1 MKIIDKIR
9 NLSTSDKYLCIIIAI
24 AVTITVCIV
33 VRLNTKIIIK
43 FDLPTESSQVAEN
56 QPAVNENITNTPA
69 VTENTTSAPV
79 TENTTASGTTTE
91 STTASGTTA
100 ENTTAAPENTT
111 AANNN
116 AGTAITA
123 KEDIIALYNTAVNKV
138 KTEATKVTR
147 NFRNCRY
154 DADKSV
160 LPSAVAKMGNP
171 MMEKYVKDDT
181 EPVEYLTKE
190 EIIENFP
197 VPKQEYSSK
206 LTAADVTKATCVD
219 NGTEYE
225 ITLYLADSTN
235 PTAGVGVGAGC
246 HFMDTTSI
254 TSNEAAAS
262 MIKKFDAI
270 YEGCVIKC
278 KIDKATNRVTWAN
291 FYTPFTIDAVVNIIV
306 ELSTTVVMSYERDY
320 TITY

>member
-1 MKIIDKIR
+1 MCIFKKLKNRDFSSKEKLI
-9 NLSTSDKYLCIIIAI
+9 CIIVAAAI
-24 AVTITVCIV
+24 LFTVSCVMSMNSKVTI
-33 VRLNTKIIIK
+33 RLMLNT
-43 FDLPTESSQVAEN
+43 DTAVQEETTA
-56 QPAVNENITNTPA
+56 QPVINENVTNAPVANEATTNAPA
-69 VTENTTSAPV
+69 TNEATTSGGAAV
-79 TENTTASGTTTE
+79 
-91 STTASGTTA
+91 
-100 ENTTAAPENTT
+100 ENTTAA
-111 AANNN
+111 AANPS
-116 AGTAITA
+116 AGTEITA
-123 KEDIIALYNTAVNKV
+123 KEDIIALYNGAVNKV
-138 KTEATKVTR
+138 KTEATKITR
-147 NFRNCRY
+147 NFRNVRY
-154 DADKSV
+154 DAEKSV

-190 EIIENFP
+190 EMIENFP

-206 LTAADVTKATCVD
+206 LTAADVTQAICKD

-225 ITLYLADSTN
+225 ITLYLVDSKN
-235 PTAGVGVGAGC
+235 PTAGVGVGAAC

-254 TSNEAAAS
+254 TSSEAAS
-262 MIKKFDAI
+262 TMIKKFDAI

-291 FYTPFTIDAVVNIIV
+291 FYTPFTIDAVMTIIV

>member
-1 MKIIDKIR
+1 MKLFK
-9 NLSTSDKYLCIIIAI
+9 NLKSDGLFTNGKLIIIAI
-24 AVTITVCIV
+24 VAAVVFVVSLIAGMNSKVTIRLVVNNDAPRQVETTVQ
-33 VRLNTKIIIK
+33 
-43 FDLPTESSQVAEN
+43 SGEN
-56 QPAVNENITNTPA
+56 EITTNAPIVNET
-69 VTENTTSAPV
+69 VTGAPV
-79 TENTTASGTTTE
+79 ENETVADTGVSV
-91 STTASGTTA
+91 
-100 ENTTAAPENTT
+100 ENTTAAVQQSTP
-111 AANNN
+111 AS
-116 AGTAITA
+116 GTAITA
-123 KEDIIALYNTAVNKV
+123 KEDIIALYNGAVNKV
-138 KTEATKVTR
+138 KTEATKITR
-147 NFRNCRY
+147 NFRNVRY
-154 DADKSV
+154 DAEKSV

-190 EIIENFP
+190 EMIENFP

-206 LTAADVTKATCVD
+206 LTAADVVNATCVD

-225 ITLYLADSTN
+225 ITLYLADSKN

-254 TSNEAAAS
+254 TSSEAAAT

-270 YEGCVIKC
+270 YENCVIKC

-291 FYTPFTIDAVVNIIV
+291 YYTPFTIDAVMTIIV

>member
-1 MKIIDKIR
+1 MKIIDKIK
-9 NLSTSDKYLCIIIAI
+9 NLITENKLISLAVAAVVVIVICIIGMM
-24 AVTITVCIV
+24 
-33 VRLNTKIIIK
+33 NTKVTVRVE
-43 FDLPTESSQVAEN
+43 FPTASSQEAETQPVINENVTNAPVAE
-56 QPAVNENITNTPA
+56 A
-69 VTENTTSAPV
+69 TTSAPAAENTTAGNTA
-79 TENTTASGTTTE
+79 TENTTAA
-91 STTASGTTA
+91 ST
-100 ENTTAAPENTT
+100 
-111 AANNN
+111 N
-116 AGTAITA
+116 AGTAITD
-123 KEDIIALYNTAVNKV
+123 KEQIIALYNTAVNKV

-154 DADKSV
+154 DAEKSV

-206 LTAADVTKATCVD
+206 LTAADVVNATCVD

-254 TSNEAAAS
+254 TSNEAAAT

-270 YEGCVIKC
+270 YEGCVIRC

-291 FYTPFTIDAVVNIIV
+291 YYTPFTIDAVVNIIV
-306 ELSTTVVMSYERDY
+306 ELVTTVVMSYERDY

>member
-1 MKIIDKIR
+1 MKIIDKIK
-9 NLSTSDKYLCIIIAI
+9 NLSSKNKLIALAAAAAVVIVICIVGMMNTK
-24 AVTITVCIV
+24 VTIRVEFATSAAQENTTVQSVI
-33 VRLNTKIIIK
+33 NNN
-43 FDLPTESSQVAEN
+43 PS
-56 QPAVNENITNTPA
+56 NTPA
-69 VTENTTSAPV
+69 ANETATNAPSSDAPAAN
-79 TENTTASGTTTE
+79 ESITAGSTGAE
-91 STTASGTTA
+91 STTAA
-100 ENTTAAPENTT
+100 NTG
-111 AANNN
+111 

-123 KEDIIALYNTAVNKV
+123 KEDIIALYNSAVNKV

-154 DADKSV
+154 YADKSV
-160 LPSAVAKMGNP
+160 LPSAIEKMGSS
-171 MMEKYVKDDT
+171 MMEKYIKDDT

-206 LTAADVTKATCVD
+206 LTAADVVNATCAD

-225 ITLYLADSTN
+225 ITIYLADSTN
-235 PTAGVGVGAGC
+235 PTAGVGVGAAC
-246 HFMDTTSI
+246 HFMDTTAI

-291 FYTPFTIDAVVNIIV
+291 FYTPYTIDAVMTIIV
-306 ELSTTVVMSYERDY
+306 DLSTTVVLSYERDY